1 MQLVEKHMISKTD
14 ARFDFIDHAAFASKN
29 LYNSALYE
37 IRQHF
42 IFCGKYLNY
51 NQMDKIMQKHEAYR
65 SLPRKVSQ
73 QVLKLLDKNWKSYF
87 EAIKAYE
94 EDPSKFLGR
103 PKLPAYK
110 DKKEGRNVLVYTIQ
124 AISKTA
130 LRKGMIKPSQLGIE
144 VRTSHR
150 NVDQVRIVPKKAR
163 CYVVE
168 VVYTQEEEQKPLNS
182 SLVAS
187 VDIGVNNL
195 VALTS
200 NKKGFIPKLV
210 NGRPIKSV
218 NQFYNKQICKMQKKM
233 ISNHHTSCELERVA
247 AKRTRRIDHYM
258 HTASRRVID
267 LLVAESIGTLVIGKN
282 PNWKQESKMS
292 KKNNQHFLQLPH
304 ARFIDMLAYKAK
316 LVGITVLVQEES
328 YTSKASFLD
337 LDPIPVFGE
346 EDANKVKL
354 SGKRVSRGMYTSK
367 SGQTLNADVNGSYN
381 IMRKALPN
389 AVLEAHGIEDVKRM
403 FQSLVVHPERIVV
416 PLRTPTRGIHVH

>member
-14 ARFDFIDHAAFASKN
+14 ARYDFIDHAAFASKN
-29 LYNSALYE
+29 LYNAALYE

-51 NQMDKIMQKHEAYR
+51 NHMDKRMQKHEAYR

-87 EAIKAYE
+87 EATRAYE

-103 PKLPAYK
+103 PKLPGYK
-110 DKKEGRNVLVYTIQ
+110 DKQEGRNILVYTIQ
-124 AISKTA
+124 ALSKPA
-130 LRKGMIKPSQLGIE
+130 LRDGIIKPSQLGIE
-144 VRTSHR
+144 VRTRHR
-150 NVDQVRIVPKKAR
+150 NIDQVCIVPKTSG

-168 VVYTQEEEQKPLNS
+168 VVYTEEEKSELLNHT
-182 SLVAS
+182 LIAS

-200 NKKGFIPKLV
+200 NKRGFVPRLV

-218 NQFYNKQICKMQKKM
+218 NQSYNKQIRKMQKNM
-233 ISNHHTSCELERVA
+233 SSNHHTSRSLERVG

-258 HTASRRVID
+258 HTASRRIID
-267 LLVAESIGTLVIGKN
+267 LLVAEGIGTLVIGKN
-282 PNWKQESKMS
+282 PVWKQECKMS
-292 KKNNQHFLQLPH
+292 RKNNQHFVALPH
-304 ARFIDMLAYKAK
+304 ARFIDMLTYKAK

-337 LDPIPVFGE
+337 LDPIPVYGE
-346 EDANKVKL
+346 EDADKVTF
-354 SGKRVSRGMYTSK
+354 SGRRVKRGMYKASNGRK
-367 SGQTLNADVNGSYN
+367 FNADINGSYN

-389 AVLEAHGIEDVKRM
+389 VFTGNGIEDVNKAVR
-403 FQSLVVHPERIVV
+403 SLVVHPERIVV
-416 PLRTPTRGIHVH
+416 PLRTRKSRVR